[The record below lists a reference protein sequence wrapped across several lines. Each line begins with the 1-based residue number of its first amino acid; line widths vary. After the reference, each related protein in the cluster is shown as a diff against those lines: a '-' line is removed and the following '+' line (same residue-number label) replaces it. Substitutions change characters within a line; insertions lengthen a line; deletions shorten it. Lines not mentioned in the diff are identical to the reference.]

1 MSTGGSGN
9 AAEIAKGAT
18 TGMLLALIAYAI
30 SYSYPSLDALFL
42 ALFFGMGARVILGA
56 GFISREA
63 IDWSVRFFIPA
74 GIVLYSANIPF
85 YVFRV
90 TNPLRIVEI
99 LWVVFLYFALIM
111 AMGSVLRMERRL
123 TALLA
128 TGSAICGASA
138 IAVVSPL
145 IKARREEMSI
155 AIMTITA
162 VGLTGAM
169 IYPILRDLLS
179 IGDAAYSFLCGATL
193 HQMGLVKIAS
203 SYAGEEVVSSAL
215 AFKGV
220 RVSLIA
226 LAALAVPYLLERKP
240 AFPLFI
246 VGFLVLSFLFS
257 FVEELRGVAVLV
269 SPFAT
274 FAFSVAMASIGLSI
288 DMQSLHR
295 ARLRYLNVS
304 YAAWLLVVVFV
315 LVTEGVIY

>member
-1 MSTGGSGN
+1 MSEGGSAG
-9 AAEIAKGAT
+9 AAEIARGAT
-18 TGMLLALIAYAI
+18 AGMLLALVAYLI
-30 SYSYPSLDALFL
+30 SYFYPSLDALFL
-42 ALFFGMGARVILGA
+42 ALFFGMGARAVLGG
-56 GFISREA
+56 GFLSGEA
-63 IDWSVRFFIPA
+63 VDRSVRFFIPA

-85 YVFRV
+85 YVFKV

-99 LWVVFLYFALIM
+99 FWIVALYFALIM
-111 AMGSVLRMERRL
+111 AMGAMLRLEKRL

-145 IKARREEMSI
+145 IRARREEMSV
-155 AIMTITA
+155 AIMAITA

-169 IYPILRDLLS
+169 VYPILRDLLS
-179 IGDAAYSFLCGATL
+179 ISDSAYAFLCGATL

-203 SYAGEEVVSSAL
+203 SYAGEEVLNSAM

-226 LAALAVPYLLERKP
+226 VAALAVPYLLERKP

-246 VGFLVLSFLFS
+246 AGFLILSLLFS
-257 FVEELRGVAVLV
+257 FVEGLQATAALV

-274 FAFSVAMASIGLSI
+274 FAFAVAMASIGLSI
-288 DMQSLHR
+288 DLRSLHR
-295 ARLRYLNVS
+295 ARLRYLNVT
-304 YAAWLLVVVFV
+304 YAAWIVVLLFV
-315 LVTEGVIY
+315 LITEEAMG